1 MGDEVEMSQTMRLS
15 SDQVRCLNCLLDEVV
30 PPSSDGRLPGAGGL
44 ELASPLAASL
54 ERAPDALELVLRGI
68 AALDER
74 ARSRGSVGFAAIPE
88 AKRPQ
93 LVEEVEADAPGL
105 MATLA
110 FCVYPLYYRAPQ
122 VLEGLGLEG
131 RPPFPKGYELEPFDE
146 DLVAP
151 VRRLPR
157 LFRAG

>member
-1 MGDEVEMSQTMRLS
+1 MQLS

-30 PPSSDGRLPGAGGL
+30 PPSAERRLPGAGGL
-44 ELASPLAASL
+44 GLASPLAASL
-54 ERAPDALELVLRGI
+54 ERAPDALQLVLRGI

-74 ARSRGSVGFAAIPE
+74 ARSRGATGFAAIPG
-88 AKRPQ
+88 RQRLP
-93 LVEEVEADAPGL
+93 LIEEVEGDVPGL

-110 FCVYPLYYRAPQ
+110 FCVYPLYYKAPQ

-131 RPPFPKGYELEPFDE
+131 RPPFPEGYELEPFDE
-146 DLVAP
+146 ELVAP

-157 LFRAG
+157 LFRAE